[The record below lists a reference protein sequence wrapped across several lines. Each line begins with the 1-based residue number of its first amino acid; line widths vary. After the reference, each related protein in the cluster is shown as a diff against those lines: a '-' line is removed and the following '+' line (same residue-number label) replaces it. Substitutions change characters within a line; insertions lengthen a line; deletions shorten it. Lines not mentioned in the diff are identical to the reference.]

1 MWLRLKWNVIFVP
14 FRVFSLPTLSVETEW
29 STAGSG
35 NLENFGNH
43 CPSDQSIKPDLSQ
56 AFEFSCDIKRMLCE
70 VAKRFELIGWGFAT
84 AYRTDRG
91 WMKGKIWR
99 SVDYAGHDGSVF
111 CLERTRQVAGHC
123 CWWADYSIRKIY
135 LCKRKTY
142 HFYSRVFR
150 TIWKRFKI

>member
-43 CPSDQSIKPDLSQ
+43 CPNDQSIKPDLSQ
-56 AFEFSCDIKRMLCE
+56 AFEFSCDIKRMMCE
-70 VAKRFELIGWGFAT
+70 VAKRFELIGWGIVT

-99 SVDYAGHDGSVF
+99 SVYYAVHYGSVF
-111 CLERTRQVAGHC
+111 IWKEHVKWRGVAVDEQITRLGRIFFFANARH
-123 CWWADYSIRKIY
+123 
-135 LCKRKTY
+135 
-142 HFYSRVFR
+142 HFYSWVFR
-150 TIWKRFKI
+150 TIRKWFK